1 MIEHHGGPK
10 RLVRVSATVRPSTSV
25 VWIEALLGLTS
36 GCLGMLRFFA
46 PAMLLGALFCVL
58 WLAAVWHANCLELA
72 IVVNMAE
79 VAEELVADVDRHD
92 TVDLPTRRCRRSGAS
107 RDHLLPSQQSR
118 PPAAIDPPK

>member
-79 VAEELVADVDRHD
+79 VAEELQLPGLKRLPPETLRREIVRAPVAGD
-92 TVDLPTRRCRRSGAS
+92 
-107 RDHLLPSQQSR
+107 
-118 PPAAIDPPK
+118 